1 MNPDA
6 EISPRKTRK
15 GRELQ
20 VIAVPRRQGDRF
32 GASIRGQSP
41 IFFRVHSRSSWTN
54 FLVFLWLSWV
64 LAIAGCA
71 GSPPSNF
78 FTLRPLP
85 AADGHGAVSGGTIGL
100 GLGPVTFP
108 SFLDRPQIVSRDGN
122 NRLTLDEF
130 NRWGGT
136 LQDDFLRVW
145 SENLAYLVGTS
156 RILIFPTEVRFP
168 LDFRITA
175 DVLTFEGTPTG
186 EAVLKVRWAVL
197 DPRLEQTLAA
207 RVTSYR
213 QPLRQPA
220 DQAALIAAMSA
231 ALGAF
236 SEDVAA
242 VLRSLPKPTGPPGPS
257 PLY

>member
-1 MNPDA
+1 MVTAVIGDGA
-6 EISPRKTRK
+6 VV
-15 GRELQ
+15 GRAARHVKRTHFSLC
-20 VIAVPRRQGDRF
+20 
-32 GASIRGQSP
+32 
-41 IFFRVHSRSSWTN
+41 W
-54 FLVFLWLSWV
+54 WLAWV
-64 LAIAGCA
+64 LAVAGCA

-85 AADGHGAVSGGTIGL
+85 AADGHAAVTGGTLGI

-108 SFLDRPQIVSRDGN
+108 GFLDRPQIVSRDGN

-156 RILIFPTEVRFP
+156 RVLIFPTEVRFP

-175 DVLTFEGTPTG
+175 DVLTFEGTPAG

-207 RVTSYR
+207 RETSYR
-213 QPLRQPA
+213 QPLRPPA
-220 DQAALIAAMSA
+220 DQAALIGAMSA

-242 VLRSLPKPTGPPGPS
+242 VLRGLPKPTAPPAVP